1 ESSDRDLDRMRGHS
15 GLALAIFG
23 LNMTYGMYYLTEPPV
38 GTVNLTAPQTVTFTQ
53 LRRCGFPIADYMWNA
68 RRSLCIAI
76 CKVNCLL
83 LEGLTKIIL
92 PVRSNRSKTG
102 VLYIPADVVK
112 DSSFPFSADQEVV
125 IKIDGGRLVIERR
138 RS

>member
-1 ESSDRDLDRMRGHS
+1 MTPVS
-15 GLALAIFG
+15 GEG
-23 LNMTYGMYYLTEPPV
+23 LSLVCPVKLTEPSDLNWKMV
-38 GTVNLTAPQTVTFTQ
+38 LDEVILQSSVVRITSSLGILTFTQ
-53 LRRCGFPIADYMWNA
+53 LRPRGSPLLSYMQNQ
-68 RRSLCIAI
+68 RPSLRTAI

-125 IKIDGGRLVIERR
+125 IKIDDGRLVIERR